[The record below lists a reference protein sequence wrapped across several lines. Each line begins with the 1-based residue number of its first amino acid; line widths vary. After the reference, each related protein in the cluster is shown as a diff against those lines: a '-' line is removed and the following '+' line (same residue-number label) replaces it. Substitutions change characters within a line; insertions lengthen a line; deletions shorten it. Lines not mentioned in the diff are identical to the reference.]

1 MSVQSRLSPEAGM
14 HKSIFLSILLALSGC
29 TAVAIG
35 GAGVVGYQLGKDDR
49 PPSVVASDSAIT
61 SKIKGKFVADDVV
74 SVFNIGVQTYEATVT
89 LTGAVGSYNARQ
101 RAESL
106 ARETGGVKV
115 VNNQITI
122 EDQST

>member
-29 TAVAIG
+29 T
-35 GAGVVGYQLGKDDR
+35 VGYQLGKDDR

>member
-1 MSVQSRLSPEAGM
+1 MRTLIILST
-14 HKSIFLSILLALSGC
+14 LLALSGC
-29 TAVAIG
+29 TALAIG
-35 GAGVVGYQLGKDDR
+35 GAGVVGYQLGKDER
-49 PPSVVASDSAIT
+49 EPSVVAADSAIT

-74 SVFNIGVQTYEATVT
+74 SVFNIGVRTYEATVT

-106 ARETGGVKV
+106 ARETSGVKI